1 MDFTLCMMFT
11 RIWLYHNL
19 LAVSPLKVEG
29 VNSASVKV
37 TLNPLCHHNATY
49 TVQVFFGVRQQGSD
63 QKCVPQQ
70 NMTADIV
77 PGESVILA
85 VEANTLTLDP
95 GQEYCSTN
103 VSLIGKIGRVKRA
116 LMDYG
121 WHVQ

>member
-1 MDFTLCMMFT
+1 MT
-11 RIWLYHNL
+11 
-19 LAVSPLKVEG
+19 ALKVEG

-63 QKCVPQQ
+63 EKCVPQQ

-77 PGESVILA
+77 PGEYVILA
-85 VEANTLTLDP
+85 VEANTLSLDL

-103 VSLIGKIGRVKRA
+103 ASLIGEIGGVSIH
-116 LMDYG
+116 LITWTISMDGLRNLTWTMDGMYS
-121 WHVQ
+121 